1 MLEWRGV
8 LVFPKIDLTDV
19 EQIQFINT
27 LGTLAK
33 ERTGDEV
40 LTISLNPTL
49 QPNAENLR
57 ASVYWHFDGATEE
70 CAFLAGILSA
80 KVLPI
85 FR

>member
-1 MLEWRGV
+1 LLSGVHAMEIRKLLEWRGV

-57 ASVYWHFDGATEE
+57 ASVY
-70 CAFLAGILSA
+70 
-80 KVLPI
+80 
-85 FR
+85 